1 MLVAVCATLTG
12 LVACTEQTPT
22 SLNDQEIPGEPITLE
37 IRLPWSE
44 FGSDL
49 QVFGGYGAPS
59 SLGEGIV
66 AKTYGD
72 SLEARTL
79 LRFTAYPQSVQVR
92 DPGGTLHN
100 DFNFVIRQG
109 YVVAVFD
116 TRASTNEGPVTLAL
130 GALQESWD
138 PRTATWDLA
147 VDSIGEQRPWPEP
160 GAGPVTTV
168 STATWD
174 PSSGDSVVFAVD
186 SAQLA
191 AWGEAED
198 STRGARI
205 ELLTDGERL
214 HLSGGAL
221 RLEATTSFNAD
232 TVLVLPIQAQV
243 TFVYDP
249 PATPPSDGL
258 RVGGTPAWRSTLG
271 VAVPTELDGPPELCA
286 EVGCPFSLEP
296 KHVSYAS
303 LNLTSRATAV
313 AYQPTD
319 SMGFDVRAVLSPP
332 SLPKSPLSA
341 SLAPTAAG
349 FRVEGDVFGPA
360 AGQVVEIPITP
371 YVKSFLAGPDPSGR
385 PPPGTL
391 ALLSASEPSTFW
403 YASFYGPGGAT
414 EPVLKLVLT
423 VSRPMELQ

>member
-1 MLVAVCATLTG
+1 MIVAVCATLTG
-12 LVACTEQTPT
+12 LAACTERTPT
-22 SLNDQEIPGEPITLE
+22 SLNDDEIPGEPISLE

-59 SLGEGIV
+59 SLGQGIV
-66 AKTYGD
+66 AKAYGD

-79 LRFTAYPQSVQVR
+79 LRFSAYPQSVQVK
-92 DPGGTLHN
+92 DQGGTLHN
-100 DFNFVIRQG
+100 DFNFTIRTG
-109 YVVAVFD
+109 YVVAVVD
-116 TRASTNEGPVTLAL
+116 TRASTNEGPVTLTL
-130 GALQESWD
+130 GALQDSWD

-147 VDSIGEQRPWPEP
+147 VDSIGGQRPWSEA

-168 STATWD
+168 STTTWD
-174 PSSGDSVVFAVD
+174 PSRSDSIVFAVD

-191 AWGEAED
+191 AWGETAD

-214 HLSGGAL
+214 HLSGGGL
-221 RLEATTSFNAD
+221 RLEATTTFNAD
-232 TVLVLPIQAQV
+232 TVLVIPITAQV

-249 PATPPSDGL
+249 QPTAPPDGF
-258 RVGGTPAWRSTLG
+258 RVGGTPAWRSFLG
-271 VAVPTELDGPPELCA
+271 VAVPTVLDGPPELCA
-286 EVGCPFSLEP
+286 EVGCPFTLQP

-303 LNLTSRATAV
+303 LNLTSRATAL

-319 SMGFDVRAVLSPP
+319 SIGFDVRAVLSPP
-332 SLPKSPLSA
+332 DIPKSPLSA
-341 SLAPTAAG
+341 SLAPSALG
-349 FRVEGDVFGPA
+349 FRAEGDIFGPA
-360 AGQVVEIPITP
+360 AGQVFEIPITP
-371 YVKSFLAGPDPSGR
+371 FVQSYLAGPDPSGR
-385 PPPGTL
+385 SPPSTL

-414 EPVLKLVLT
+414 GPVLKLVLT